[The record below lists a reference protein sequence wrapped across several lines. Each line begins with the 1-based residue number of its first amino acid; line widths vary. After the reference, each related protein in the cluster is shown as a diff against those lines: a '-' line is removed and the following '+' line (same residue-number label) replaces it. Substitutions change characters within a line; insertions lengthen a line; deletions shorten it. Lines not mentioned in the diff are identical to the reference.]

1 MPQPHDRKHAPPVFE
16 PALADWPDTGVYQLW
31 LEVSVGL
38 RLRVGRLGR
47 VSLEPGVYVYTGRAS
62 RGLRAR
68 VLRHAR
74 GARRRH
80 WHIDYLLARAEV
92 RLLRVRL
99 AAGEAEA
106 ECAVNKAVP
115 GGECVLPGFGSSDCR
130 RGCGSHLRYVPVAL
144 DARAAE

>member
-1 MPQPHDRKHAPPVFE
+1 MPQPHDRCHAPPTFE

-31 LEVSVGL
+31 IEVSVGL

-47 VSLEPGVYVYTGRAS
+47 VALAPGVYVYTGRAS

-68 VLRHAR
+68 VQRHAR

-80 WHIDYLLARAEV
+80 WHIDHLLARAEV
-92 RLLRVRL
+92 HLRRVTL
-99 AAGEAEA
+99 AATDAAA
-106 ECAVNKAVP
+106 ECAVNQTLA
-115 GGECVLPGFGSSDCR
+115 GGETVLPGFGASDCR
-130 RGCGSHLRYVPVAL
+130 RGCGSHLCRVTTAL